1 MSQVSAFGGRITI
14 DKPDF
19 YFSPTESYGILG
31 WVETAIMIVAGI
43 AGVISLFSNP
53 NANGLK
59 QKLVDA
65 RLGEVIVIGILLAW
79 YLVVPVLRFFE
90 GELFAIIFS
99 LYVIITHTFLLFGSI
114 FAQNPGQWIFVYAL
128 LMILACLIK
137 LMFLFLRKDF
147 EQKWTP
153 RIALYAITVVLL
165 VAYVVLLILQIVN
178 WRTSYDG
185 DRSL

>member
-65 RLGEVIVIGILLAW
+65 RLGEGTL
-79 YLVVPVLRFFE
+79 
-90 GELFAIIFS
+90 
-99 LYVIITHTFLLFGSI
+99 
-114 FAQNPGQWIFVYAL
+114 
-128 LMILACLIK
+128 
-137 LMFLFLRKDF
+137 
-147 EQKWTP
+147 
-153 RIALYAITVVLL
+153 
-165 VAYVVLLILQIVN
+165 
-178 WRTSYDG
+178 
-185 DRSL
+185 